1 MNETRQSINDWSQ
14 ETFGPR
20 FPLEI
25 AIRMNHEVAELLSAL
40 DSGDREGA
48 LSECADIRIMLAQ
61 IEKIFG
67 MGDGDPHVDAK
78 MKINR
83 SRTWSNKNGKMQ
95 HDD

>member
-1 MNETRQSINDWSQ
+1 MT
-14 ETFGPR
+14 
-20 FPLEI
+20 
-25 AIRMNHEVAELLSAL
+25 HEVAELLSAL
-40 DSGDREGA
+40 ENGYRSSNA

-61 IEKIFG
+61 IEKLLG
-67 MGDGDPHVDAK
+67 MGEGNPHVDAK